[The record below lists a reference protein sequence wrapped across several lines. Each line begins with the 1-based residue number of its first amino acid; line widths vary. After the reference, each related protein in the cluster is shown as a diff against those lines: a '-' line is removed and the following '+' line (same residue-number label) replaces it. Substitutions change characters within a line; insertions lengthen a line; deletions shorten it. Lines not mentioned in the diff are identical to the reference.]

1 MTSSR
6 HLTSQERK
14 DLTVRAV
21 VELCGQ
27 QDPARITTAS
37 IAERMKV
44 TQGALFR
51 HFANK
56 DAIWRA
62 VIEWVAERVM
72 RRLDAAVQDTDTSL
86 AALEAM
92 FMTHIDFIVE
102 HPGVPRMLLGQLQRA
117 EPTSATRMVRALLF
131 LYRERLEA
139 QLMEGRA
146 SGELRADLNIEAAA
160 TQFIGA
166 IQGLVIQSMMAG
178 NGVHIA
184 DQAADAFILYRHSIE
199 TRVEEEA

>member
-14 DLTVRAV
+14 DLTVRTV

-72 RRLDAAVQDTDTSL
+72 RRLDASVQDADTSL

-139 QLMEGRA
+139 RLMEGSA

-178 NGVHIA
+178 NGVHIS

-199 TRVEEEA
+199 ARAEEEA